1 MTRHRLARPF
11 ARRLLCGLRPLP
23 LSLALTAGLMTAPL
37 AHALEANLTAPGAP
51 EDLSDRLQGAS
62 AALGLAEGAEVQEI
76 LAAALSDYRTLVQVL
91 YDAGYFA
98 PVVNIKVDG
107 HEAAA
112 INLLN
117 PPKSVQNISI
127 KVDPGQAYTF
137 GRAVISPLP
146 EGKPVDL
153 PADFATGRPASTGVI
168 QEAASAGLNAWDQA
182 GHPKVELASQNIT
195 ANAVKNRLDAE
206 LRIAPGPKL
215 RLGRMIVQ
223 GESDVR
229 RDAIQRIAGF
239 GTGQVYS
246 PDLVSK
252 AATRLRRTG
261 AFSSVSLRQAE
272 TANPDGTLDFIAQVE
287 DMPKR
292 RFTFGVEISSS
303 EAVELSTTWMHRNLF
318 GGAERLK
325 IDLSLSGLGTSDTDG
340 TISARLDRPAALG
353 TDRTLFYLGSLEK
366 LDEEHYS
373 ASSVT
378 AAVGMK
384 RVISDISFVEASLG
398 LRWVQATDAYGS
410 DREFKYLAARI
421 RGEKDKRNVKTDPSA
436 GYYLDGEIVPFVG
449 LDGGDPGLQLNLD
462 ARSYKALGAS
472 GRVVLA
478 GRVQLGSLVG
488 PDADNVSPTLLYFSG
503 GAGSV
508 RGQEFQSLGVDV
520 GGNTAGG
527 RSYLALSGEVRGK
540 ITDTISLVGFY
551 DAGFI
556 DSSSFISGD
565 SEYHAGAGI
574 GLRYNVTG
582 IGPIRLDLAMPVAGD
597 TTDGL
602 QFYIG
607 IGQAF

>member
-1 MTRHRLARPF
+1 MTRHRPARPV

-23 LSLALTAGLMTAPL
+23 LSLALMAGVLTAPL
-37 AHALEANLTAPGAP
+37 AEALETRLAAAGAP
-51 EDLSDRLQGAS
+51 KDLSERLEAAS
-62 AALGLAEGAEVQEI
+62 ASLGLAEGAEVQEI

-98 PVVNIKVDG
+98 PVVNIAIDG
-107 HEAAA
+107 REAAA

-117 PPKSVQNISI
+117 PPKSVQSVAIT
-127 KVDPGQAYTF
+127 VEPGQTYSF

-153 PADFATGRPASTGVI
+153 PEDFATGRPASTGVI
-168 QEAASAGLNAWDQA
+168 QEAATAGLNAWDQA

-195 ANAVKNRLDAE
+195 ADAVKNRLDAE

-229 RDAIQRIAGF
+229 RNAIQQIAGF

-261 AFSSVSLRQAE
+261 AFTSVALRQAE
-272 TANPDGTLDFIAQVE
+272 VPNPDGTLDFIAEVE

-292 RFTFGVEISSS
+292 RFTFGVEVSSS
-303 EAVELSTTWMHRNLF
+303 EAVELSSTWIHRNLF
-318 GGAERLK
+318 GGAERLQ
-325 IDLSLSGLGTSDTDG
+325 IDLALSGLGTSNTDG

-366 LDEEHYS
+366 LDEEHYT

-384 RVISDISFVEASLG
+384 RVISDVSFVEASLG
-398 LRWVQATDAYGS
+398 LRWVQADDAYGTG
-410 DREFKYLAARI
+410 REFKYVAARI

-436 GYYLDGEIVPFVG
+436 GYYLEGEIVPFFG
-449 LDGGDPGLQLNLD
+449 LDGGDPGVQMNLD
-462 ARSYKALGAS
+462 ARGYKALGAT

-488 PDADNVSPTLLYFSG
+488 PAASNVSPTLLYFSG

-520 GGNTAGG
+520 GGRTAGG

-540 ITDTISLVGFY
+540 LTDTISLVGFY

-556 DSSSFISGD
+556 DNNSFISGD